1 MIACGKELFIVPK
14 GLATITQTYA
24 LIGLSMNTV
33 IGASD
38 AARPAIGRRIVWNE
52 QQSYHTGCI
61 NRIDFCFIRRVGCQS
76 VAPLKKAAHE
86 GPEEQRKSGCRS
98 CKSGP
103 PNLDFSGL
111 DTL

>member
-1 MIACGKELFIVPK
+1 MPHSAGESFGNCCGMIACGKELFIVPK

-61 NRIDFCFIRRVGCQS
+61 KRIDFVLSVG
-76 VAPLKKAAHE
+76 
-86 GPEEQRKSGCRS
+86 
-98 CKSGP
+98 
-103 PNLDFSGL
+103 
-111 DTL
+111 